1 MNDILVSAQCFS
13 ISSCSLRFHCPC
25 TWWGWWWCRVPVV
38 ALSMAMVPVSR
49 ECPCQLPAAD
59 HCAHCHQPDYLPAQ
73 SSHWSSHC
81 TLSLIG
87 FCSALIGCFHT
98 GRHYVLMWHFK
109 HLYDLVGLVVTSY
122 YSWISLYFR
131 DALFGG
137 MGSRLAVADNF
148 PTPYTSVKSFLE
160 SLSISSSFPHQILE
174 SSRWNILVSNFRR
187 NISKYLLL

>member
-1 MNDILVSAQCFS
+1 MNVIIVITSHWNVMNDILVSAQCFS

-98 GRHYVLMWHFK
+98 GRHYVLMN
-109 HLYDLVGLVVTSY
+109 VTFQAFICMI
-122 YSWISLYFR
+122 WLIWL
-131 DALFGG
+131 
-137 MGSRLAVADNF
+137 
-148 PTPYTSVKSFLE
+148 
-160 SLSISSSFPHQILE
+160 
-174 SSRWNILVSNFRR
+174 
-187 NISKYLLL
+187 